1 MQRCSNHLGK
11 NMTDTSS
18 NTLASDHTLASG
30 NTLAH
35 RSIGAILIDAGRLS
49 PDNADI
55 ILRLQRERGTSFGE
69 TALGLGLLTQA
80 DIELGLSRQ
89 FDFPYLLKGQSKIS
103 HELIAGYEPFGTD
116 AEALRAL
123 RSQLMLRWFGLAKG
137 RSALAITSAGRGEG
151 RSFLA
156 ANLAMVFSQLGE
168 RTLLIDADMRNPR
181 QHQLFGLDNRS
192 GLSALLSGRS
202 DVDAIEQISGLPDL
216 SLLPSGAV
224 PPNPQE
230 LLARPLFQQLLE
242 QLAPR
247 YDVIL
252 IDTPAFDVCADAQSI
267 ASRAGAALVVARNN
281 VSHVRSLRNLAD
293 GLGQASVVVVGTVL
307 NEF

>member
-1 MQRCSNHLGK
+1 
-11 NMTDTSS
+11 MTDTSS
-18 NTLASDHTLASG
+18 NKI
-30 NTLAH
+30 AH

-69 TALGLGLLTQA
+69 TAVGLGLLTEA

-89 FDFPYLLKGQSKIS
+89 FDFPYLLKGQSQVS
-103 HELIAGYEPFGTD
+103 SELVAAYEPFGTD
-116 AEALRAL
+116 AEALRVL
-123 RSQLMLRWFGLAKG
+123 RSQLMLRWFDRTQG
-137 RSALAITSAGRGEG
+137 RSALAITSAGRSEG

-156 ANLAMVFSQLGE
+156 ANLALVFSQLGE

-181 QHQLFGLDNRS
+181 QHQLFGLSNRS
-192 GLSALLSGRS
+192 GLSALLSGGC
-202 DVDAIEQISGLPDL
+202 DVEAIETIAALPDL
-216 SLLPSGAV
+216 AVLSAGAV

-230 LLARPLFQQLLE
+230 LLARPLFSQLLE
-242 QLAPR
+242 KMAFE

-252 IDTPAFDVCADAQSI
+252 IDTPALDTCADAQSI
-267 ASRAGAALVVARNN
+267 AARAGAALVVARNN

-293 GLGQASVVVVGTVL
+293 AMNQASVVVVGSVL

>member
-1 MQRCSNHLGK
+1 
-11 NMTDTSS
+11 MTDTSS
-18 NTLASDHTLASG
+18 NKI
-30 NTLAH
+30 AH

-69 TALGLGLLTQA
+69 TAVGLGLLTEA

-89 FDFPYLLKGQSKIS
+89 FDFPYLLKGQSQVS
-103 HELIAGYEPFGTD
+103 SELVAAYEPFGTD
-116 AEALRAL
+116 AEALRVL
-123 RSQLMLRWFGLAKG
+123 RSQLMLRWFDRTQG
-137 RSALAITSAGRGEG
+137 RSALAITSAGRSEG

-156 ANLAMVFSQLGE
+156 ANLALVFSQLGE

-181 QHQLFGLDNRS
+181 QHQLFGLSNRS
-192 GLSALLSGRS
+192 GLSALLSGGC
-202 DVDAIEQISGLPDL
+202 DVEAIETIAALPDL
-216 SLLPSGAV
+216 AVLSAGAV

-230 LLARPLFQQLLE
+230 LLARPLFAQLLE
-242 QLAPR
+242 KMAFE

-252 IDTPAFDVCADAQSI
+252 IDTPALDTCADAQSI
-267 ASRAGAALVVARNN
+267 AARAGAALVVARNN

-293 GLGQASVVVVGTVL
+293 AMNQASVVVVGSVL

>member
-1 MQRCSNHLGK
+1 
-11 NMTDTSS
+11 MTDAVTD
-18 NTLASDHTLASG
+18 TTTDAGTKP
-30 NTLAH
+30 TQ

-69 TALGLGLLTQA
+69 TAIRLGLLTEA

-89 FDFPYLLKGQSKIS
+89 FDFPYLVKGQSQVS
-103 HELIAGYEPFGTD
+103 SELIAAYEPFGTD
-116 AEALRAL
+116 AEALRVL
-123 RSQLMLRWFGLAKG
+123 RSQLMLRWFDRAQK
-137 RSALAITSAGRGEG
+137 RSALAITSAGRNEG
-151 RSFLA
+151 RSFMA
-156 ANLAMVFSQLGE
+156 ANLALVFSQLGE

-192 GLSALLSGRS
+192 GLSALLAGRS
-202 DVDAIEQISGLPDL
+202 EVDAIATIAALPDL
-216 SLLPSGAV
+216 AVLSAGAV

-230 LLARPLFQQLLE
+230 LLARPSFQQLLE
-242 QLAPR
+242 KMAR
-247 YDVIL
+247 EYDVIL
-252 IDTPAFDVCADAQSI
+252 IDTPALDTCADAQSI
-267 ASRAGAALVVARNN
+267 AARAGAALVVARNN

-293 GLGQASVVVVGTVL
+293 ALGQAGVVVVGSVL

>member
-1 MQRCSNHLGK
+1 
-11 NMTDTSS
+11 MTDTAT
-18 NTLASDHTLASG
+18 NTTTDARNKLAQ
-30 NTLAH
+30 

-69 TALGLGLLTQA
+69 TAIRLGLLTEA

-89 FDFPYLLKGQSKIS
+89 FNFPYLVKGQSQVS
-103 HELIAGYEPFGTD
+103 SELIAAYEPFGTE

-123 RSQLMLRWFGLAKG
+123 RSQLMLRWFDRAQG
-137 RSALAITSAGRGEG
+137 RSALAITSAGRNEG

-156 ANLAMVFSQLGE
+156 ANLALVFSQLGE

-181 QHQLFGLDNRS
+181 QHQLFGLENRS
-192 GLSALLSGRS
+192 GLSALLAGRCE
-202 DVDAIEQISGLPDL
+202 VDAIATIAALPDL
-216 SLLPSGAV
+216 AVLSAGAV

-230 LLARPLFQQLLE
+230 LLARPSFQQLLE
-242 QLAPR
+242 KMALE

-252 IDTPAFDVCADAQSI
+252 IDTPALDACADAQSI
-267 ASRAGAALVVARNN
+267 AARAGAALVVARNN
-281 VSHVRSLRNLAD
+281 VSHVRSLGNLAD
-293 GLGQASVVVVGTVL
+293 ALSQASVVVVGSVL